1 MKIFLS
7 AVSGHFKTC
16 REALRSDLSA
26 VGAQVVAQEDFQQHG
41 ASLPEKIER
50 YIASAT
56 LPWLGAIVRAEEKIR
71 SRRMEYGVGE
81 QNSVE
86 SYRRVLVTGLWSS
99 QLEHVPY
106 SEFAKN
112 SFSNLRFSSPVVSR
126 VQHRDAL
133 IFVLSSEG
141 EQRAVGRR
149 RSAF

>member
-86 SYRRVLVTGLWSS
+86 SYRRVLVTGHHGHGSS
-99 QLEHVPY
+99 A
-106 SEFAKN
+106 S
-112 SFSNLRFSSPVVSR
+112 
-126 VQHRDAL
+126 
-133 IFVLSSEG
+133 
-141 EQRAVGRR
+141 RR
-149 RSAF
+149 RSFCDRLVAGSRTS